1 MAGFLIGEALRALRR
16 AGRVAVSAIVLI
28 TLSLAALGGF
38 WLVSSNLDRAV
49 ARWRDRVRIVVYL
62 KREPSPVDVASLLER
77 VRTTPGVAAVA
88 FVGKAEALRGL
99 KQVLGKDASVVDQL
113 PANPLPASLEVTPA
127 AAAATPE
134 GARELVA
141 RLAALPEADEVA
153 GSVDWVEQ
161 LSHWQLLLTTIGLG
175 VGAVLG
181 IAAILT
187 VTTATTLVL
196 HARRHETEIM
206 RLVGASE
213 VTIRLP
219 LLLQGLMQGL
229 VGAVLA
235 LGTLV
240 LTYSLVAPR
249 LEPLV
254 NLTLGLSQTVFFPP
268 VGVTAPRRG
277 DLARRARRLA
287 GARRPRAMSRATLAL
302 ALAVLAVAPAAAQTR
317 RDDPLQAEQR
327 KLQQT
332 QKQLKEEKE
341 RAAAARAR
349 ETSLL
354 AELEEIE
361 RRLVAKKAEVA
372 RLEARIKKAQSDV
385 QLFRGEIGRLE
396 RQRAGQISALAGRLR
411 VMYRVHAQGGALP
424 VILSGEDPVTRAVA
438 VRHLASLAALDA
450 RLIQEY
456 RV

>member
-1 MAGFLIGEALRALRR
+1 VVGFLVGEALRDLRR

-49 ARWRDRVRIVVYL
+49 AQWRDRVRIVVYL
-62 KREPSPVDVASLLER
+62 KREPSSADVATLLER
-77 VRTTPGVAAVA
+77 VRATPGVAGVA

-99 KQVLGKDASVVDQL
+99 KQLLGKDAGVVDQL

-153 GSVDWVEQ
+153 GSIDWVEQ
-161 LSHWQLLLTTIGLG
+161 LSLWQRLLTTIGLG

-213 VTIRLP
+213 MTIRLP
-219 LLLQGLMQGL
+219 LLLQGMMQGL

-235 LGTLV
+235 LATLV

-254 NLTLGLSQTVFFPP
+254 NLTLGLSQLAFFTP
-268 VGVTAPRRG
+268 VGVMALLGAGTLLG
-277 DLARRARRLA
+277 GLGGWLAR
-287 GARRPRAMSRATLAL
+287 
-302 ALAVLAVAPAAAQTR
+302 
-317 RDDPLQAEQR
+317 
-327 KLQQT
+327 
-332 QKQLKEEKE
+332 
-341 RAAAARAR
+341 
-349 ETSLL
+349 
-354 AELEEIE
+354 
-361 RRLVAKKAEVA
+361 
-372 RLEARIKKAQSDV
+372 
-385 QLFRGEIGRLE
+385 
-396 RQRAGQISALAGRLR
+396 AGRE
-411 VMYRVHAQGGALP
+411 P
-424 VILSGEDPVTRAVA
+424 
-438 VRHLASLAALDA
+438 
-450 RLIQEY
+450 
-456 RV
+456 